1 VTRAV
6 KRLRPNPTVTYEL
19 RVGDPR
25 VLSDVEGS
33 DVVVKIVG
41 AKVGNE
47 LIVEG
52 EAFDGLRDDPP
63 QSVGDPPA
71 DDA

>member
-1 VTRAV
+1 
-6 KRLRPNPTVTYEL
+6 
-19 RVGDPR
+19 

-41 AKVGNE
+41 AKLGNE